1 MNNSIIEFS
10 SDDDI
15 LKELGERIKAERIR
29 QKMTQAQLAVNSGV
43 GKSTVERAESGE
55 SIQFV
60 NIIKILRTLHQLSG
74 LDALLPS
81 SEMTPIQYLY
91 SKSQNPPQ
99 RYYSVSD
106 NTPPYTAGKNKSNSI
121 WEEDK

>member
-10 SDDDI
+10 SDYDI
-15 LKELGERIKAERIR
+15 LKDLGERIKAERIR

-81 SEMTPIQYLY
+81 SEMTPVQHLY
-91 SKSQNPPQ
+91 SKSQKPPQ
-99 RYYSVSD
+99 RYYTVSEK
-106 NTPPYTAGKNKSNSI
+106 TPSYTAGKNKSNSI
-121 WEEDK
+121 WEEDN

>member
-15 LKELGERIKAERIR
+15 LKDLGERIKAERIR

-81 SEMTPIQYLY
+81 SEMTPIQHLY